1 LVVKI
6 ASGKNNFNTLCK
18 VKKFNKNKNHFMR
31 KISKCPI
38 TLQLNPKTKF
48 RKRPSSLPKK
58 RLQACKKM
66 VGVLKKMKNP

>member
-1 LVVKI
+1 
-6 ASGKNNFNTLCK
+6 
-18 VKKFNKNKNHFMR
+18 MR